1 MLCADGETEGLPI
14 ETEEGKEVAG
24 ARSRGQH
31 LTCNVC
37 CCTGV
42 HLLQVSELRMMQ
54 KMEPES
60 REDQ

>member
-14 ETEEGKEVAG
+14 ETEKGKEVARV
-24 ARSRGQH
+24 RSRGKY
-31 LTCNVC
+31 LTRNFC